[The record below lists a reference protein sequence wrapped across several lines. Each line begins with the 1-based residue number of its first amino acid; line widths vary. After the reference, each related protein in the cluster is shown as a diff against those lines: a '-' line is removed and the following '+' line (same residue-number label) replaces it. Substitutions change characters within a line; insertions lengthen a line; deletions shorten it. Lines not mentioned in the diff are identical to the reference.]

1 MKLENYEVHL
11 PSYSIGNMGGTA
23 EADSFCPRD
32 SSRDAGLGMKAFF
45 IALSS
50 LHPFRKDDISC

>member
-1 MKLENYEVHL
+1 MLVCEKVADLL
-11 PSYSIGNMGGTA
+11 CIDNMGGTA

-45 IALSS
+45 VANFYL
-50 LHPFRKDDISC
+50 LGAFNL

>member
-1 MKLENYEVHL
+1 MLVCEKVADLL
-11 PSYSIGNMGGTA
+11 CIDNMGGTA

-45 IALSS
+45 IVLPS

>member
-1 MKLENYEVHL
+1 MLVCDEW
-11 PSYSIGNMGGTA
+11 SMFFRTIGNMGGTA

-45 IALSS
+45 IALPS
-50 LHPFRKDDISC
+50 LHPFRKDDILC

>member
-1 MKLENYEVHL
+1 MLVCDEW
-11 PSYSIGNMGGTA
+11 SMFFRTIGNMGGTA

-32 SSRDAGLGMKAFF
+32 SSRDAELGMKAFF

-50 LHPFRKDDISC
+50 LLPFRKDDISC